1 MLNPTKLKT
10 YATAYNIRLKR
21 GESLESIDKLY
32 LDMKRLDKDEIEQIH
47 KSINLVKY
55 LDNEHVI
62 NN

>member
-55 LDNEHVI
+55 IDMNVI
-62 NN
+62 SN

>member
-21 GESLESIDKLY
+21 GENLESIDKLY